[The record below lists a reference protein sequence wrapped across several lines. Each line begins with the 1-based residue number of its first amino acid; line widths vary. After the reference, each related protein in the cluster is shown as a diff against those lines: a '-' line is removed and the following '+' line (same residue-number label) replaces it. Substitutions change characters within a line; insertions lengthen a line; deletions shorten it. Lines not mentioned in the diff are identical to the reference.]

1 MQNNNVQL
9 IQRSLT
15 GDENAFATLVRKY
28 QKQVHALAWRKV
40 GDFHIAEE
48 ITQDT
53 FLKVYKKL
61 GTLKDPHRF
70 EGWLY
75 RIAARQCLLFQRK
88 KRLQTQSLEDTDSKQ
103 IEKMTYSQYLIEE
116 QAEAATEARRNI
128 AQKLLGRLRESE
140 RTVVTLHYFGEMTCE
155 EISRFLG
162 VSASTVKSRLR
173 RARQRL
179 KRSEPMIR
187 EALEGFQIRVTLTE
201 SIMEKISDI
210 QPETPGTV
218 NPFMP
223 WAIAASTLV
232 LVVMAL
238 GAGNKSLTRFQQP
251 YDLDAPSEMTVELI
265 DTPIALNLTSKP
277 DVRTQFGRSTAPSRG
292 KGAEPDAAQR
302 EYIVRFLDTQAKN
315 VILNAEKPSQEIL
328 SVFRTPT
335 AGSQDYNVFEIDTTA
350 FKNGGTLTVN
360 IWIGSAEASGA
371 FILFAKDGEF
381 STDGMPKTVLASA
394 SGIRRGKTGRIT
406 HRFEE
411 GAVFKMGV
419 TGNAF
424 SGEGKVNSFLARIS
438 IDAKSGKR

>member
-1 MQNNNVQL
+1 MQNNNIQL
-9 IQRSLT
+9 IQNSLT
-15 GDENAFATLVRKY
+15 GDQNAFAALVRKY

-40 GDFHIAEE
+40 GDFHTAEE

-53 FLKVYKKL
+53 FLRVYKKL

-88 KRLQTQSLEDTDSKQ
+88 KRLQTQPLEDTDSKH
-103 IEKMTYSQYLIEE
+103 IEKMTYSQYLIEA

-210 QPETPGTV
+210 QPETPGPV

-238 GAGNKSLTRFQQP
+238 GVGNKSLTRFQQP
-251 YDLDAPSEMTVELI
+251 YDLDATSEMTVELI

-277 DVRTQFGRSTAPSRG
+277 DVRTQFGRSAVLSSG
-292 KGAEPDAAQR
+292 KGAESDAAQR

-315 VILNAEKPSQEIL
+315 VILNAEKPLQEIL

-335 AGSQDYNVFEIDTTA
+335 AGFQDYNVFEIDTTA

-381 STDGMPKTVLASA
+381 SADGMPKTVLASA
-394 SGIRRGKTGRIT
+394 SGIRRGKAGRIT

-424 SGEGKVNSFLARIS
+424 SGKGLVNSFFARVS
-438 IDAKSGKR
+438 IVPASN

>member
-1 MQNNNVQL
+1 MQNNNIQL
-9 IQRSLT
+9 IQNSLT
-15 GDENAFATLVRKY
+15 GDQNAFAALVRKY

-40 GDFHIAEE
+40 GDFHTAEE

-53 FLKVYKKL
+53 FLRVYKKL

-88 KRLQTQSLEDTDSKQ
+88 KRLQTQPLEDTDSKH
-103 IEKMTYSQYLIEE
+103 IEKMTYSQYLIEA

-210 QPETPGTV
+210 QPETPDSV

-251 YDLDAPSEMTVELI
+251 YDLDAPSEMIVELI

-277 DVRTQFGRSTAPSRG
+277 DVRTQFGRSTAPSEG
-292 KGAEPDAAQR
+292 KGTAPDAAQR

-315 VILNAEKPSQEIL
+315 VLLNAEKPLQEIL

-335 AGSQDYNVFEIDTTA
+335 AGFQDYNVFEIDTTA

-371 FILFAKDGEF
+371 FILFAEDGEF
-381 STDGMPKTVLASA
+381 SADGTPKTVLASA
-394 SGIRRGKTGRIT
+394 SGIRRGKAGRIT

-424 SGEGKVNSFLARIS
+424 SGKGLVNSFFARVS
-438 IDAKSGKR
+438 IVPASN